1 MITIFFIGQAVLGA
15 GVLVCI
21 WLMARECR
29 ERLRERDERR
39 VLQLTIRSLGAA
51 WDEVAL
57 GRLDIDEF
65 CTAARRAHLALTEGR
80 VPPESATARR
90 S

>member
-1 MITIFFIGQAVLGA
+1 MITVFFIGQAVLGS
-15 GVLVCI
+15 GVATCI

-39 VLQLTIRSLGAA
+39 LLQLTVRSLGAA

-65 CTAARRAHLALTEGR
+65 CTAARRAHLALAEGR
-80 VPPESATARR
+80 VPPGPAPARQA
-90 S
+90 